1 MASGVSGS
9 AVHEISDEALNST
22 WSDSDLTRLSRH
34 IVDWETVAPVLSITE
49 AEEREIKGDHPHD
62 YQMQKYAMLRTWKS
76 KAHDGATYRQL
87 TRIFRSVRELE
98 LVEQV
103 YEILLHP
110 DVSATVSTVLAHYQ
124 EFLQRSYCKRHHPSL
139 LPDQWPVMKK
149 PVFVCLSLY
158 HIHGRESIEVPIAD
172 LFVKFKPQVS
182 SENHQVVITGLPGS
196 GKTTLTWHVSQL
208 WAKKLLFQE
217 FSLFLTIPLRSLQVQ
232 QATCLA
238 DIIPHP
244 DKEQRKAIA
253 QAVSSN
259 HGDGICFWFDG
270 WDEMPQGVQT
280 ESFIA
285 SFIHQAAPET
295 SLPGCTIVVTSRTE
309 AHHLKSSAQVH
320 IDCLKREQVKE
331 LITKNIEGTGHDANE
346 LLATLESKSVLRK
359 FCSLPITVTILI
371 HLFFTFGTNIPTT
384 QTELFQCLVLNLLL
398 RNLQT
403 RWLLNVKTLASFDCL
418 PEFARKCFDNLCKLA
433 YDSVTNN
440 KAVFH
445 PSDIPNIQLPL
456 PLATLG
462 LMKINPHVEWFGI
475 NEELTFIH
483 PTVQEFL
490 AAFYLASIPPCKH
503 YSCLHELIESDHSPV
518 VVFYGGLTKFKDTK
532 EFLPNRNFYSVSEK
546 SDLFFTLVECLYE
559 SRDPNLC
566 RIVNKCMIRTDCS
579 VSIHISLC
587 ESYFES
593 LTPAQMVPLGY
604 FIVHLC
610 STTKT
615 CRLNIV
621 DGHFSEGAVES
632 FVKVILLEWAKLNP
646 KPTRSNLELII
657 AEDHISQVT
666 APLCQLIEHTD
677 LLISL
682 KLFIHLSSYIFRR
695 FGLRHTR
702 CSPRLSLH
710 SVMRPLIS
718 VLSKTSSLKRLC
730 LKFQF
735 PTEYE
740 MPIYSLIAYSEYY
753 IVLLLTCCQGIR
765 TLTLQGF
772 FQMGHLY
779 YLSPFAIACN
789 KRLRHLGLDENV
801 PLKLCE
807 TNFELLTLG
816 VGLHTFMKRL
826 SVVGSVYD
834 DTLLHLLKV
843 VYEYNTPLNVVL
855 IDIPLSPEVR
865 FMLNLINEKRSQSS
879 DKPLV
884 LKNIG
889 SDNYSPYAIDSM
901 FCAVE
906 SIMQPPLNF
915 LFL

>member
-1 MASGVSGS
+1 MASGS
-9 AVHEISDEALNST
+9 VHEISDEALNST

-76 KAHDGATYRQL
+76 KTQDGATYRQL
-87 TRIFRSVRELE
+87 TRIFRSIRELG

-103 YEILLHP
+103 HDILLHP
-110 DVSATVSTVLAHYQ
+110 EVSATVSNVLACYQ
-124 EFLQRSYCKRHHPSL
+124 EFLRRSYCKIPHPSL

-149 PVFVCLSLY
+149 PVFVCLTLIKN
-158 HIHGRESIEVPIAD
+158 HFIDGEIKQIPIAD
-172 LFVKFKPQVS
+172 LFVKSKRQLG

-295 SLPGCTIVVTSRTE
+295 SLPGCTIVVTTRTE
-309 AHHLKSSAQVH
+309 AYRLKSSESALVH
-320 IDCLKREQVKE
+320 IDCLDRKQVKE
-331 LITKNIEGTGHDANE
+331 LIIKNIEGTGHDANE
-346 LLATLESKSVLRK
+346 LLATLESKSVLRR

-418 PEFARKCFDNLCKLA
+418 PEFAHKCFDNLCKLA
-433 YDSVTNN
+433 YDAVTNN
-440 KAVFH
+440 KTVFH

-532 EFLPNRNFYSVSEK
+532 EFLPNRNFYAVCK
-546 SDLFFTLVECLYE
+546 KDDMFFTLVESLYE
-559 SRDPNLC
+559 SRDPSLC
-566 RIVNKCMIRTDCS
+566 QIVNKCMIWTDCS
-579 VSIHISLC
+579 VSISL
-587 ESYFES
+587 SLMLES

-615 CRLNIV
+615 CRLDLVN
-621 DGHFSEGAVES
+621 GHFSEGAVES
-632 FVKVILLEWAKLNP
+632 FVKIILLEWAKLNP
-646 KPTRSNLELII
+646 KPNRSNLELII
-657 AEDHISQVT
+657 SEDHISQVT
-666 APLCQLIEHTD
+666 VPICQLIEHTD

-682 KLFIHLSSYIFRR
+682 KLCIHLSSFVFYRIET
-695 FGLRHTR
+695 GLKHTR

-740 MPIYSLIAYSEYY
+740 IPIYSLIAYSEYY

-765 TLTLQGF
+765 TLTLQEF
-772 FQMGHLY
+772 FQMGHIY
-779 YLSPFAIACN
+779 YLSSVAIACN
-789 KRLRHLGLDENV
+789 KRLRHLGLDENF
-801 PLKLCE
+801 PLKLYE
-807 TNFELLTLG
+807 PNFELLTLG
-816 VGLHTFMKRL
+816 IGLHTFMKKL
-826 SVVGSVYD
+826 SVVGSVCD
-834 DTLLHLLKV
+834 DTLLHLLKM
-843 VYEYNTPLNVVL
+843 VYKYNTPLNVVL
-855 IDIPLSPEVR
+855 IDIPLSPKVR
-865 FMLNLINEKRSQSS
+865 SMLNLINEKRSQSS
-879 DKPLV
+879 NKPLV
-884 LKNIG
+884 LKNVG
-889 SDNYSPYAIDSM
+889 SNNYSPHAIDSL
-901 FCAVE
+901 
-906 SIMQPPLNF
+906 INPLPFPFPF
-915 LFL
+915 L